1 MPENPLNA
9 GDTPVVRAVRPEY
22 EGPRI
27 RVLLQPGEKHLS
39 LPRPKTARQLLAAL
53 ELEEECA
60 LVARRG
66 ELLTPDRHIWPDDEI
81 LVRCVVS
88 QG

>member
-1 MPENPLNA
+1 MPENPLEA
-9 GDTPVVRAVRPEY
+9 VDMPAVRLIRPEY
-22 EGPRI
+22 EGPRV
-27 RVLLQPGEKHLS
+27 RVLLQPGEKRLS

-66 ELLTPDRHIWPDDEI
+66 ELLTPDRQIWPDDEI
-81 LVRCVVS
+81 LVRQVAS
-88 QG
+88 SG